1 MGADQQQGHPA
12 SRPLPP
18 NCSMARGARLRS
30 VQMAAAALSVLM
42 HTAKLAAT
50 SEPVTERIIDGP
62 SDR

>member
-1 MGADQQQGHPA
+1 
-12 SRPLPP
+12 
-18 NCSMARGARLRS
+18 MARGARLRR

-50 SEPVTERIIDGP
+50 SEPVTERIIEGP